1 LKRIS
6 VRIPEAQVNIMEK
19 LIKNGTYKSKSDI
32 VREAVRDLLRRQL
45 WLITPSQRMKYEL
58 GKEA

>member
-1 LKRIS
+1 MKRIS

>member
-6 VRIPEAQVNIMEK
+6 VRIPEAQVSIMEEF
-19 LIKNGTYKSKSDI
+19 IKNGTYRSKSDI